1 MRISDWSSDVCSSD
15 LAKRTLT
22 KLEKRTPLA
31 QAVED
36 IHHALINRNEMPH
49 SIMDTVIPE
58 TGRIKARRIRLTP
71 EQRRRAEE
79 LGFLRTDLSSIL
91 TSQYEQDRKSH
102 RLNSSH

>member
-1 MRISDWSSDVCSSD
+1 M
-15 LAKRTLT
+15 T

-36 IHHALINRNEMPH
+36 SHHALINRNEMPH

-91 TSQYEQDRKSH
+91 TSQYEQLAGHIGLHKALDIRSGDRKST